1 MHWKPGYFSRESG
14 FLHFCRTQEISS
26 NTNEYQRHWARIGH
40 DERGKLKQEPTFLR
54 QVQDMSRFEQAV
66 YWLTSTSLGQ
76 RVWFG
81 VGISAVL
88 MQLAAL
94 LSISG
99 VGLLLS
105 ILLFVLSISYAF
117 WLRSEVTHFYWE
129 PYSNTPGHGR
139 TLGSRVSRAT
149 NEQVSNFTAFYWGAF
164 YSGSVGVFIGAWLG
178 QNSVDPISAMA
189 GGIVWVTNFATALCS
204 MALMNKLR

>member
-1 MHWKPGYFSRESG
+1 
-14 FLHFCRTQEISS
+14 
-26 NTNEYQRHWARIGH
+26 
-40 DERGKLKQEPTFLR
+40 
-54 QVQDMSRFEQAV
+54 MSKFEQAV
-66 YWLTSTSLGQ
+66 YWLKSTSLGQ

-81 VGISAVL
+81 VGFSAVL

-117 WLRSEVTHFYWE
+117 WLRSEVTYYYWE
-129 PYSNTPGHGR
+129 PHSNTPGHGR
-139 TLGSRVSRAT
+139 TLGSRIPRAT
-149 NEQVSNFTAFYWGAF
+149 SEQVRNFTAFYWGAF

-189 GGIVWVTNFATALCS
+189 GVIVWVANFATVLCL
-204 MALMNKLR
+204 MALIHKLR